1 MNQELDKIYSDYEQ
15 SFKVFKS
22 LLTTDYALESYP
34 PARAEKISFGADFP
48 GGLIRKPQYID
59 CRFVGSIF
67 NSSNGSLSKF
77 HGCEFIDG
85 TLENCDFRYCD
96 ILKSSFSS
104 KEEPMVISSCN
115 FSYGNFIETIFNKVH
130 FSGCSFRQMQLEN
143 TSFNQCSMEYSTIEQ
158 STIRDCSFA
167 EIDMRKVG
175 VRYCIFE
182 NVEFRS
188 VTFHILDLARNYGLI
203 QLLQKSPDKVQIAY
217 KNEKT
222 MSLEEAISQIEK
234 LLPYYLETKQF
245 YEMLNVYAAFQ
256 RTDKI
261 VELLPFAFECVVKDH
276 DFADLQDLCTLIVK
290 FDIFSGK
297 QLREFYTMIKRLIVP
312 DNFPHYLQK
321 SYSSYIENIKHILV
335 DNPNGYPEAQI
346 LLKTDITAIDGPE
359 ISGLLKSIESNVED
373 IAPGT
378 MSSIQLTK
386 HSPYD
391 VLIVLCGVLPEI
403 LRVCQVFYYALGGT
417 KAILDIKDSLKER
430 TENRIKTKPYHASDG
445 DIHKSKKIELALGKV
460 ILFKYETEYTKH
472 VKSREYTI
480 Q

>member
-15 SFKVFKS
+15 SFKTFKS

-34 PARAEKISFGADFP
+34 PARAEKMSFGTEFP

-67 NSSNGSLSKF
+67 NASNGSLSKF
-77 HGCEFIDG
+77 HGCEFIDA
-85 TLENCDFRYCD
+85 TLNNCDFRYCD
-96 ILKSSFSS
+96 ILRSSFSS
-104 KEEPMVISSCN
+104 RAETMEISSCN
-115 FSYGNFIETIFNKVH
+115 FSYGNFIESFFDKVR
-130 FSGCSFRQMQLEN
+130 FSGCSFRQVQLEN
-143 TSFNQCSMEYSTIEQ
+143 TNFTQCSMEYSSIEQ
-158 STIRDCSFA
+158 STIRNCSFTD
-167 EIDMRKVG
+167 IDMRKVG

-182 NVEFRS
+182 NAEFRS

-203 QLLQKSPDKVQIAY
+203 QLLQNSPDEVRVAY
-217 KNEKT
+217 GNEKT
-222 MSLEEAISQIEK
+222 MSLAQAISQIEK

-245 YEMLNVYAAFQ
+245 YEMLNIYAAY
-256 RTDKI
+256 RRRDKI
-261 VELLPFAFECVVKDH
+261 VELLPYAFECVVKDH

-290 FDIFSGK
+290 FDMFTGK

-359 ISGLLKSIESNVED
+359 MCGLLKSIEANVEG

-403 LRVCQVFYYALGGT
+403 LQACQAFYYALGGA
-417 KAILDIKDSLKER
+417 KAISDIRNSLKER
-430 TENRIKTKPYHASDG
+430 TESRIKTKPHQDSDR
-445 DIHKSKKIELALGKV
+445 DIRKSKKIELSFGNAV
-460 ILFKYETEYTKH
+460 IFKYETEYTQH
-472 VKSREYTI
+472 VKSMEYTI